1 MLNKAYYSKILLLAA
16 SVGTITIAGPAP
28 TLAGFE
34 WIPSKKQAPA
44 RSESPMQVQ
53 QAPIPTVADEQL
65 SPPTPAHPNEIIQV
79 APQKPAEQA
88 PAALVDD
95 QTIMTPSPFDPAPKA
110 QAQPQQQ
117 AQPMPIPDTNYI
129 QTKSAKSAP
138 ATSDAPKQT
147 IQRIDFTNKTAADEN
162 KKIESLEIK
171 NLKASEEVI
180 DPVMA
185 QKGEE
190 NTADKIEN
198 APAKVAQDSEQV
210 ETTKSDHMAAPVAP
224 AADTNRP
231 LSLSAYP
238 DTPEKPKLTKNDS
251 ATQTPDAF
259 SQAIGFGKD
268 VPLALAVQQIVPS
281 EYAYS
286 FAKSV
291 NPGARVSW
299 TGGEEWNTVLLKALE
314 SIGLSIRI
322 TDKTV
327 MIIQKEREAV
337 STSAPIQDNAET
349 LDMNIQSIEPAAG
362 VEQPAPTSQE
372 TFDNLKPVSL
382 SPQGASEPKTGKRI
396 VIRDPGETASEQPGT
411 SKSALMQ
418 PITDKTATE
427 SLSLSN
433 FNVKPLANEQAE
445 AVSKTMWE
453 AQKGDSL
460 KKVIHQWAK
469 TANVDIVWEASHD
482 FTLSES
488 FSSSESLDVALQN
501 LIQSAISH
509 DNAPSFR
516 VLNTNKQSDQMAL
529 IIIQDPQPMTE
540 QPAGAAG

>member
-1 MLNKAYYSKILLLAA
+1 
-16 SVGTITIAGPAP
+16 
-28 TLAGFE
+28 
-34 WIPSKKQAPA
+34 
-44 RSESPMQVQ
+44 
-53 QAPIPTVADEQL
+53 
-65 SPPTPAHPNEIIQV
+65 
-79 APQKPAEQA
+79 
-88 PAALVDD
+88 
-95 QTIMTPSPFDPAPKA
+95 
-110 QAQPQQQ
+110 
-117 AQPMPIPDTNYI
+117 
-129 QTKSAKSAP
+129 
-138 ATSDAPKQT
+138 
-147 IQRIDFTNKTAADEN
+147 
-162 KKIESLEIK
+162 
-171 NLKASEEVI
+171 
-180 DPVMA
+180 
-185 QKGEE
+185 
-190 NTADKIEN
+190 
-198 APAKVAQDSEQV
+198 
-210 ETTKSDHMAAPVAP
+210 
-224 AADTNRP
+224 
-231 LSLSAYP
+231 
-238 DTPEKPKLTKNDS
+238 
-251 ATQTPDAF
+251 
-259 SQAIGFGKD
+259 
-268 VPLALAVQQIVPS
+268 
-281 EYAYS
+281 
-286 FAKSV
+286 
-291 NPGARVSW
+291 
-299 TGGEEWNTVLLKALE
+299 
-314 SIGLSIRI
+314 
-322 TDKTV
+322 

-445 AVSKTMWE
+445 AVTKTMWE

-482 FTLSES
+482 FTLSEN

-516 VLNTNKQSDQMAL
+516 VLNTNKQSGQMAL

-540 QPAGAAG
+540 QRAGAAG